1 MLHQERAQ
9 VPLRARVET
18 LAAELVLQI
27 GFNPRRKETQPMRIG
42 RLRCLKVVCIGI
54 EIVANVLRK
63 VVAQCHGNVTGVLD
77 EGTRPITAISS
88 EIAREDGLIVG
99 DMGLDPL
106 LCESEIHG
114 RGPNQR
120 RVQGVIRYVGFDLRI
135 ERSFGPGLR
144 AR

>member
-1 MLHQERAQ
+1 
-9 VPLRARVET
+9 
-18 LAAELVLQI
+18 
-27 GFNPRRKETQPMRIG
+27 MRIG

-54 EIVANVLRK
+54 EIVANVLRT

-120 RVQGVIRYVGFDLRI
+120 RVQGLMRYVASTCVSKEASGQVSGRDSWARTI
-135 ERSFGPGLR
+135 VARSAGIPFT
-144 AR
+144 